1 MHTIRQILQE
11 KGENVWTI
19 GLDDTVYDAITLM
32 ATKGIGALVVMRDD
46 AVHGMVSERDYAR
59 KVVLEGRSSRE
70 TLVSDICSSPAI
82 TISPRAM
89 AEEGLALMT
98 RKRVRHLPV
107 ADRSGQLHGLV
118 SIGDL
123 VNAIIGDQQKLIEQL
138 ERYVSGY

>member
-1 MHTIRQILQE
+1 MHTIRQIIEE

-19 GLDDTVYDAITLM
+19 EPTDTVYDAITLM
-32 ATKGIGALVVMRDD
+32 AREGIGALVVIRDD
-46 AVHGMVSERDYAR
+46 AIYGMVSERDYAR

-70 TLVSDICSSPAI
+70 TRVEDICSTPAI

-107 ADRSGQLHGLV
+107 AERGELLGLV

-123 VNAIIGDQQKLIEQL
+123 VNAIIVDQQKLIEQL